1 VGNWNT
7 SDLSDE
13 DMDQDVQQNIAAAA
27 AQSVGI
33 DMGNYDFGDNF
44 NPSDYSSDILGITNS
59 FMADPNAAARTAM
72 AIRQSYPVYSG
83 NMRPALNSFINRYTT
98 TRGPLT
104 RDAYNRAYD
113 ITRTNLGGI
122 NTLGYDTAK
131 ALQRVGIG
139 SGQVKSANPT
149 AGRLTG
155 TVFKDGV
162 ISKNGVM
169 QGVASDVYYGAED
182 LDNKYE
188 GLPRYSDKGYL
199 GPDGVSY
206 SSPEERAL
214 SRAYDQYM
222 NPYNKPGE
230 LGYNPDVKNIGAG
243 EVRPGLQSG
252 IFSDMSGTPTQLGPV
267 ATYDRNYSGM
277 DNLAMTA
284 FGGMGHLARALTNK
298 VTGIEGQPLPAAALA
313 PTPEMIAQGQTSGG
327 MARSFSQIPGQI
339 KQGIESLIA
348 PNVPAP
354 NPVQTAPLD
363 LSGFEQRFGSTN
375 PLSGET
381 SVTSAPSS
389 IVDGLN
395 GFQTEKVPGGRRSVN
410 TIGDM
415 TEAEAEAI
423 KNRRGAYNF
432 YSDPEVEVEYP
443 SATTGEQLA
452 GSLFDSLFRDPNIS
466 PEAREI
472 LKEKGMTIDD
482 LFAPKTPTP
491 EPEKPNIMDLI
502 QGVIQTSAL
511 GGPATANRLAQ
522 VDYSNLTNVGGNLY
536 QARPKTSRL
545 DSILESLG
553 MKASPSGP
561 SAQIYSGAK
570 KPQSLFDYIGFG
582 Q

>member
-1 VGNWNT
+1 MGNWNT

-375 PLSGET
+375 PT
-381 SVTSAPSS
+381 MVSAPSS
-389 IVDGLN
+389 SFNAPPQYDVSVPPSLSGKSLS
-395 GFQTEKVPGGRRSVN
+395 EKRAA
-410 TIGDM
+410 IEEM
-415 TEAEAEAI
+415 I
-423 KNRRGAYNF
+423 KNNYGAIPAELQTNPVTPA
-432 YSDPEVEVEYP
+432 YS
-443 SATTGEQLA
+443 SGITRTSTTGEQLA
-452 GSLFDSLFRDPNIS
+452 GSFFDSMFRDPMIS

-502 QGVIQTSAL
+502 QGATQTSAL
-511 GGPATANRLAQ
+511 GGPATANQLAQ